1 MVFQFSSWFLII
13 FLLSVNALA
22 VSSDDFFEIRVL
34 DADTGRGVPL
44 AELET
49 VNHVR
54 YVTDNSGRIAFLEPG
69 LWNKTLFF
77 HVKSHGYEF
86 PKDGFGI
93 TGTRLKPK
101 PGARTEIKLKRLNI
115 AERLYRITGEGLY
128 RDSVLLGEKP
138 PIEQPLLNAEVYG
151 QDSVQPVLFQ
161 GKIFWFWGD
170 TQRASYPLGNFRMS
184 GAYSELPA
192 KGGLNPAVGMNL
204 HYFTNSDGFAKGM
217 FPFEPKDG
225 LVWADGFLTLTNQSG
240 KETMMAHFERL
251 KGLGKSL
258 EHGLSTYN
266 ERKEEFERTATFD
279 LNERWRA
286 PHGHPVFYRTKGQA
300 YYYFGA
306 AFRNVRV
313 RAEMKALLDPL
324 AYESWTCLAE
334 GARDLKNAN
343 VTRDSAGRLLFRWT
357 TNAIPTGPNE
367 EKELIAAGII
377 KQEEA
382 FFQPM
387 DLESKKVVQ
396 MHAGSV
402 YWNDYRKRWIL
413 IAVEHFGSS
422 FLGEVWY
429 SEAEQLTGP
438 WKKARK
444 IISHD
449 NYSFYNPVQQPF
461 FDQEG
466 GRLIYLQGTYTM
478 DFSGN
483 KIPTPRYDYNQV
495 MYRLDLDDARLR
507 PLRD

>member
-1 MVFQFSSWFLII
+1 
-13 FLLSVNALA
+13 
-22 VSSDDFFEIRVL
+22 
-34 DADTGRGVPL
+34 
-44 AELET
+44 
-49 VNHVR
+49 
-54 YVTDNSGRIAFLEPG
+54 
-69 LWNKTLFF
+69 
-77 HVKSHGYEF
+77 
-86 PKDGFGI
+86 
-93 TGTRLKPK
+93 
-101 PGARTEIKLKRLNI
+101 
-115 AERLYRITGEGLY
+115 
-128 RDSVLLGEKP
+128 
-138 PIEQPLLNAEVYG
+138 
-151 QDSVQPVLFQ
+151 
-161 GKIFWFWGD
+161 
-170 TQRASYPLGNFRMS
+170 
-184 GAYSELPA
+184 
-192 KGGLNPAVGMNL
+192 
-204 HYFTNSDGFAKGM
+204 
-217 FPFEPKDG
+217 
-225 LVWADGFLTLTNQSG
+225 
-240 KETMMAHFERL
+240 MMAHFERL

-266 ERKEEFERTATFD
+266 EKKEEFERTATFD
-279 LNERWRA
+279 LNERWRT
-286 PHGHPVFYRTKGQA
+286 PHGHPVFYRTNGQG

-313 RAEMKALLDPL
+313 RAEMKSLLDPL

-334 GARDLKNAN
+334 GAKDLKTAN
-343 VTRDSAGRLLFRWT
+343 VRRDSAGRLLYRWT
-357 TNAIPTGPNE
+357 TNTIPTGPNE

-382 FFQPM
+382 FFQPT

-466 GRLIYLQGTYTM
+466 GRFIYLQGTYTM

-483 KIPTPRYDYNQV
+483 KNPTPRYDYNQV

-507 PLRD
+507 PLRE